1 MKAEFAKVNA
11 GVLPWQERS
20 ARFLDLALSLRIG
33 RGRPCGNPHLYSV
46 QTRIAENRRIG
57 VPLNSSCLACERRR
71 AVDEAKVVLLIQGGK
86 EPVEVKHTRRW
97 RVDHGGRSNGL
108 FLWIHQDQPQC
119 FISGDVV
126 PEVAPSRQP

>member
-46 QTRIAENRRIG
+46 QTRIAG
-57 VPLNSSCLACERRR
+57 
-71 AVDEAKVVLLIQGGK
+71 AVQPA
-86 EPVEVKHTRRW
+86 P
-97 RVDHGGRSNGL
+97 
-108 FLWIHQDQPQC
+108 HQ
-119 FISGDVV
+119 
-126 PEVAPSRQP
+126 SRQCRI